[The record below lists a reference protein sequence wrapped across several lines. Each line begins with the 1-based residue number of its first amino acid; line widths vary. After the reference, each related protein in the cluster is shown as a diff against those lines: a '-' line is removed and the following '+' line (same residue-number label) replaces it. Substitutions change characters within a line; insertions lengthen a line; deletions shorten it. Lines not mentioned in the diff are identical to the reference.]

1 MSDLQDR
8 TGMIPEPLEAK
19 ADRMPPST
27 AGMTTKVVK
36 GSLWTLAGQVAPLGV
51 SLVTTPFTIRLLGA
65 EGYGVLILVGLI
77 PTYLGF
83 ADFGMSMASTKF
95 GSEAYAEGDEE
106 KEGRIVRT
114 AALIALM
121 TSVPVAALLIF
132 FAGQIIGLFNVP
144 PELSSDAV
152 LALRLASITFVINFL
167 CGIFNTP
174 QLARLRMDL
183 NTFINASS
191 RILGLLAT
199 PLVLYLGYG
208 IVGAVTVLLAAS
220 ILNLT
225 GHLIV
230 SRRLLPHLVGTT
242 IDRSAIRSVI
252 KFGGGF
258 IIASIAGMLL
268 GNIEKGLLSSLV
280 SVTSLA
286 YYSVA
291 FALAGMLTMFSA
303 SMVQSLFP
311 AFARLQSEENRI
323 QRNSMYSVAITM
335 TVIWVLPVLV
345 FLSFV
350 AEGFFTIWAGA
361 EFGRESTVPFYILA
375 VGLGFNLLAYV
386 PSAAIMAAGRTDA
399 LATLYWIELVPYFF
413 CVWLLTARFGIYGA
427 AAAWSVR
434 AIIDLFAVLYLAR
447 SVSNVSFQSG
457 RFGRLV
463 LSSIPLV
470 AVFILGRI
478 IDGWVTL
485 PLLISVGILSYCL
498 FVWYVVLQKEELTWV
513 CSRFGTRSASG
524 GSGIV

>member
-1 MSDLQDR
+1 
-8 TGMIPEPLEAK
+8 MIPEPLEAK

-208 IVGAVTVLLAAS
+208 IVGAVTVLLLAS
-220 ILNLT
+220 LLNLA
-225 GHLIV
+225 GHLAV
-230 SRRLLPHLVGTT
+230 AATLLPGLVR
-242 IDRSAIRSVI
+242 ISIEWSALFRVFR
-252 KFGGGF
+252 FGVGLTGAG
-258 IIASIAGMLL
+258 IAFL
-268 GNIEKGLLSSLV
+268 LLSNLDKGVLPAMV
-280 SVTSLA
+280 SVEQLA

-291 FALAGMLTMFSA
+291 FTIAGLMTMFSQA
-303 SMVQSLFP
+303 MTQSLLP
-311 AFARLQSEENRI
+311 AFSQLSGPHNLAHGRDLFSRALRLNLIVLLPALASLAVIAEPFISFWAGKDFGKESIEPFFILLIGVLFNLPSYLPMCAIISTGRTGLLAKVYLIELIPYVAALVLFTGAWGAKGTAVAWSIRSLLDSIILFVLAKRVTGFSPDFNRI
-323 QRNSMYSVAITM
+323 
-335 TVIWVLPVLV
+335 
-345 FLSFV
+345 
-350 AEGFFTIWAGA
+350 
-361 EFGRESTVPFYILA
+361 STVALS
-375 VGLGFNLLAYV
+375 GLLFSIPVIMVLISGGPTFIVSSSLIVCMLLYSAIVWEKLLAREEIAWLR
-386 PSAAIMAAGRTDA
+386 SRLM
-399 LATLYWIELVPYFF
+399 FF
-413 CVWLLTARFGIYGA
+413 KA
-427 AAAWSVR
+427 
-434 AIIDLFAVLYLAR
+434 
-447 SVSNVSFQSG
+447 
-457 RFGRLV
+457 
-463 LSSIPLV
+463 
-470 AVFILGRI
+470 
-478 IDGWVTL
+478 
-485 PLLISVGILSYCL
+485 
-498 FVWYVVLQKEELTWV
+498 K
-513 CSRFGTRSASG
+513 
-524 GSGIV
+524 

>member
-1 MSDLQDR
+1 MSDLQDK

-19 ADRMPPST
+19 ADRTPPST

-132 FAGQIIGLFNVP
+132 FAGQIIGMFNVP

-208 IVGAVTVLLAAS
+208 IVGAVAVLFIASLINLA
-220 ILNLT
+220 
-225 GHLIV
+225 GHLFI
-230 SRRLLPHLVGTT
+230 SHGLLPHILGTT
-242 IDRSAIRSVI
+242 IDRIAAGAMARFGYGIVI
-252 KFGGGF
+252 AVF
-258 IIASIAGMLL
+258 A
-268 GNIEKGLLSSLV
+268 GLLLTNAERGVLAFLV
-280 SVTSLA
+280 SPEALA
-286 YYSVA
+286 FYAVA
-291 FALAGMLTMFSA
+291 FTLANMITLFSA
-303 SMVQSLFP
+303 SMLQALIP
-311 AFARLQSEENRI
+311 AFSQLQTVEKRSQLQSIYSRGIRI
-323 QRNSMYSVAITM
+323 SLVWA
-335 TVIWVLPVLV
+335 LPILA
-345 FLSFV
+345 FLILI
-350 AEGFFTIWAGA
+350 AKPFFTIWAGVD
-361 EFGRESTVPFYILA
+361 FGEGSAIPFYLISIGLFINIIAYMPHAVIL
-375 VGLGFNLLAYV
+375 
-386 PSAAIMAAGRTDA
+386 AAGRSDI
-399 LATLYWIELVPYFF
+399 LAKIYWLELFPYLFV
-413 CVWLLTARFGIYGA
+413 VWFLVSRFGLYGA
-427 AAAWSVR
+427 AAAWSIR
-434 AIIDLFAVLYLAR
+434 IIADAIIQSVMAGKIAGVSPPTKGYIGFIFGILVMGVPIMLMFFLGDRYVLVIAAGLMSLAIYAFIVWKAIIPDDEQLWFTNLVRSRLAR
-447 SVSNVSFQSG
+447 
-457 RFGRLV
+457 
-463 LSSIPLV
+463 
-470 AVFILGRI
+470 
-478 IDGWVTL
+478 
-485 PLLISVGILSYCL
+485 
-498 FVWYVVLQKEELTWV
+498 
-513 CSRFGTRSASG
+513 
-524 GSGIV
+524 